1 MGILVR
7 AVQLAAA
14 IVVLVVAW
22 FAIYRPVVFQSYF
35 PQPKMEAPA
44 PDRSFSRVE
53 AQVLETVQSSH
64 DVLRDANAAIEAL
77 TRQLAATNEKLEDV
91 IAAAGLSEDEAASAM
106 AVTGENDALIAAS
119 AEVQKAV
126 KATALAAAS
135 QADVAVRAAGTDD
148 EVAVAALMAGQTEGG
163 AESDAGAAAMTPR
176 WGIVFGAELT
186 QPAAERLV
194 ERATRDHP
202 NDVARLYRR
211 NGFIRGV
218 MQYPTHAAAM
228 QDLASLRDRVN
239 ADAYVVSLERWCA
252 GGQEEVEGVI
262 QCGP

>member
-1 MGILVR
+1 MSIVIR
-7 AVQLAAA
+7 AIQLAAA
-14 IVVLVVAW
+14 IVVLVAAW
-22 FAIYRPVVFQSYF
+22 FAVYRPVVFQSYF
-35 PQPKMEAPA
+35 PQPPMEAPA

-53 AQVLETVQSSH
+53 SQVLDTVQSSH
-64 DVLRDANAAIEAL
+64 DVLRDANTAIEAL

-91 IAAAGLSEDEAASAM
+91 IAASGLSEEEAARAM
-106 AVTGENDALIAAS
+106 AVTAENDALIAAS

-148 EVAVAALMAGQTEGG
+148 EVAVAALMSGQPGNG
-163 AESDAGAAAMTPR
+163 AEGDAEGAAMAPR

-194 ERATRDHP
+194 ERATEGHP
-202 NDVARLYRR
+202 DDVARLYKR
-211 NGFIRGV
+211 NGFIRAV
-218 MQYPTHAAAM
+218 MLYPTHAAAM

-239 ADAYVVSLERWCA
+239 ADAYVVSLDRWCT
-252 GGQEEVEGVI
+252 GGQEAEGVI

>member
-1 MGILVR
+1 MSFLIR
-7 AVQLAAA
+7 AIQLAAA
-14 IVVLVVAW
+14 VVVLVAAW
-22 FAIYRPVVFQSYF
+22 FAVYRPAVFQSYF
-35 PQPKMEAPA
+35 PQPRMEAPA

-53 AQVLETVQSSH
+53 AQVLDTVQSSH

-77 TRQLAATNEKLEDV
+77 TRQLAATNEKLQDLVAAAGVPEDKGNAALAV
-91 IAAAGLSEDEAASAM
+91 ADENDGLIAAA
-106 AVTGENDALIAAS
+106 

-126 KATALAAAS
+126 KAAALAAAS
-135 QADVAVRAAGTDD
+135 QADVALRTSGTD
-148 EVAVAALMAGQTEGG
+148 EEAAVAALMAGQANGE
-163 AESDAGAAAMTPR
+163 AGEAGETRMAPR

-186 QPAAERLV
+186 QPAAERLL
-194 ERATRDHP
+194 ERATEGRP
-202 NDVARLYRR
+202 NLVARLYRR

-239 ADAYVVSLERWCA
+239 ADAYVVSLDRWCV
-252 GGQEEVEGVI
+252 GGQEVEGVI

>member
-1 MGILVR
+1 MSFLIR
-7 AVQLAAA
+7 AIQLAAA
-14 IVVLVVAW
+14 VVVLVAAW

-53 AQVLETVQSSH
+53 SQVLDTVQSSH

-77 TRQLAATNEKLEDV
+77 TRQLAATNEKLQ
-91 IAAAGLSEDEAASAM
+91 GLVSASGVSEDMANAALAVAEDNDGLISA
-106 AVTGENDALIAAS
+106 A

-126 KATALAAAS
+126 KAAALAAAS
-135 QADVAVRAAGTDD
+135 QADVAVRASGTDD
-148 EVAVAALMAGQTEGG
+148 EAAVAALMSAPSDGSEG
-163 AESDAGAAAMTPR
+163 DAAAPSITPR

-186 QPAAERLV
+186 QPAAERLL
-194 ERATRDHP
+194 ERATEGHP
-202 NDVARLYRR
+202 RFVARLYKR

-218 MQYPTHAAAM
+218 MQYPTHSAAM

-239 ADAYVVSLERWCA
+239 ADAYVVSLDRWCV
-252 GGQEEVEGVI
+252 GGQDVEGVI